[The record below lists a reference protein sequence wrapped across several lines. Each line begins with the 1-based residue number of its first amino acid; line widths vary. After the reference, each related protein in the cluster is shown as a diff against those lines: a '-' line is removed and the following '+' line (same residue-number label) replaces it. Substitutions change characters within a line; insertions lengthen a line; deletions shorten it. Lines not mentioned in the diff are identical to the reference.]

1 MSDYQHMR
9 AYISEGDMDDGVI
22 WSIRDKLSPPE
33 KGYVMFSSS
42 GWEENVEH
50 LVEHMGI
57 DEADIH
63 LVRYGGEDGY
73 VSCWIPKEGDDE

>member
-1 MSDYQHMR
+1 MSDYRHMSIDDG
-9 AYISEGDMDDGVI
+9 YISDVI
-22 WSIRDKLSPPE
+22 IWEMRDKLSPPA
-33 KGYVMFSSS
+33 KGYVMWSSS

-57 DEADIH
+57 DESDIY
-63 LVRYGGEDGY
+63 LVRYGDY